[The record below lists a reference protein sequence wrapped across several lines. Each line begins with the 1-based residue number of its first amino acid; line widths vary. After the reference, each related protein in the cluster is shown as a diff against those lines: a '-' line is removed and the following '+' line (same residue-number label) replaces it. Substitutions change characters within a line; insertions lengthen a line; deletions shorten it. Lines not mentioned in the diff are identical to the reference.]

1 MKLLRNSEMAAEGY
15 LAVMKNFREFAAY
28 GFAANP
34 RLFLLQATEPLR
46 KLLQHIVVELLVG
59 NVV

>member
-1 MKLLRNSEMAAEGY
+1 MKLLRNSEMVAEGY
-15 LAVMKNFREFAAY
+15 LALMKIFREFAAY

-34 RLFLLQATEPLR
+34 RIILLQATKPLR
-46 KLLQHIVVELLVG
+46 KLLQHIVVELLIR